1 MREPEATIILPGGD
15 EWRPERRSGAA
26 RHRPYTARDGAA
38 DEAPRPPR
46 DRRRRK
52 RPAVDDLRGCRYD
65 LEV

>member
-15 EWRPERRSGAA
+15 AWRPERRSGAA
-26 RHRPYTARDGAA
+26 RYRPYAARDGAA
-38 DEAPRPPR
+38 DEAPRAAR